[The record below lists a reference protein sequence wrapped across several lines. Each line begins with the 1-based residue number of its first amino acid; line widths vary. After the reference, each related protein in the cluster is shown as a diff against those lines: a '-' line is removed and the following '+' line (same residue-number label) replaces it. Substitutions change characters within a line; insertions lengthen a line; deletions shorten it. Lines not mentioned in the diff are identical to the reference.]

1 MRFNVAETLEGLA
14 AELENGQASSVGL
27 VERAFQRIEAF
38 DSRLNSFVA
47 LDRASALT
55 AAKESDERRSRGH
68 AHSRLDGIPISVK
81 DNLHVAGFATTWGS
95 RALKDHH
102 RAKDELPVARL
113 RRAGMIIVGKTNVPE
128 FTLEGYTRNDL
139 FGVTRNPWNP
149 DLTPGGSSGGAAAS
163 VAAGFV
169 PAAIGTDGGGSIR
182 RPASHT
188 GLVGY
193 KPSIGRWPRADGLPA
208 ILTDFETVGSLARTI
223 EDTLLLDAI
232 LRGPDPRDWRSAYA
246 PAPAW
251 PAKARRI
258 LYVPRFGLAPV
269 DPEVASQ
276 VEAFARSLS
285 SMGHDVREGEVF
297 FDLEVAARIWRVVSR
312 AGVAWLIAENRAYEN
327 LAGASARA
335 MAEDGRTVSGAD
347 YLGALEAVSGLRRL
361 VGELF
366 EGADL
371 VLTPTVAALPW
382 AADKPYPD
390 RIDGKPAGPRDH
402 AIFTGWVNIAGVPA
416 LNIPIGASRSGL
428 PIGAHLVAAFGADD
442 QLLAFAREISA
453 AAPPPRLPQLET
465 IP

>member
-1 MRFNVAETLEGLA
+1 MRCNVAETLGGLA
-14 AELENGQASSVGL
+14 GELEKGRASSVAFI
-27 VERAFQRIEAF
+27 ERAFQRIETF

-47 LDRASALT
+47 LDRAGALA
-55 AAKESDERRSRGH
+55 AAKESDERRSRGQ

-81 DNLHVAGFATTWGS
+81 DNLHVAGFPTTWGS
-95 RALKDHH
+95 RALQHH
-102 RAKDELPVARL
+102 RPAKDELSVARL
-113 RRAGMIIVGKTNVPE
+113 RRAGMIVIGKTNVPE

-139 FGVTRNPWNP
+139 FGMTRNPWNA

-208 ILTDFETVGSLARTI
+208 ILTDFETVGSLARTV
-223 EDTLLLDAI
+223 EDTLLLDAV

-251 PAKARRI
+251 PAKALRI

-269 DPEVASQ
+269 DPEVASH
-276 VEAFARSLS
+276 VESFARNLS
-285 SMGHDVREGEVF
+285 SEGHDVREGEVF
-297 FDLEVAARIWRVVSR
+297 FDLEVAARVWRIVSR
-312 AGVAWLIAENRAYEN
+312 SGVAWLMAENPTYES

-335 MAEDGRTVSGAD
+335 MAEDGRTVSGAE
-347 YLGALEAVSGLRRL
+347 YLGALEAVSAIRGL

-366 EGADL
+366 QGVDL
-371 VLTPTVAALPW
+371 VLTPTAAALPW
-382 AADKPYPD
+382 AAEKPYPD
-390 RIDGKPAGPRDH
+390 RIDGKSAGPRDH

-416 LNIPIGASRSGL
+416 LNIPIGSSRSGL

-442 QLLAFAREISA
+442 QLLAFAREISDANPSTPFPELEA
-453 AAPPPRLPQLET
+453 AL
-465 IP
+465 